1 MKIYFPF
8 ENKFIENLLYKLLF
22 FSWNRLYYKI
32 NTFSKKGPI
41 GVFIYTRRR
50 LRRPDTLNV

>member
-41 GVFIYTRRR
+41 GVFILEDILDVQTH
-50 LRRPDTLNV
+50 